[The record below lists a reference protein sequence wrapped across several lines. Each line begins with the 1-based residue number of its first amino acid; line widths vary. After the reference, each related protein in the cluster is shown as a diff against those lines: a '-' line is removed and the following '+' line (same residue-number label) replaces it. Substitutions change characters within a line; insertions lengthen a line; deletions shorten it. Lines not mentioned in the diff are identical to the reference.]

1 LNDLKII
8 NIGWF
13 IDGSGDPVRKNVQLR
28 VVGGHIDAVVKN
40 SPRKSDRKPDKLKAE
55 TLDLA
60 DATILPALVDSH
72 VHLTM
77 SGTMDQTSRIRQL
90 EAGFDATEIAIRRHL
105 TRHRTAGVLAVRD
118 GGDKKGHLLRYKLN
132 CLPAQG
138 VPVQIKSAGRAWHR
152 PGRYGNLIG
161 RALESMI
168 PLARAISLENDK
180 IDHVKIVNSG
190 LNSLTEF
197 GQETLPQFNGDEL
210 QAAVSAADHRGLK
223 TMVHANGIAPVQ
235 IAVAAGCR
243 SIEHGFFMGKD
254 NLKSMAEKAVFWVPT
269 AVTMQAYGRYLKQ
282 MGKNTDIAR
291 QNLDHQL
298 EQLMAARQ
306 LKVPI
311 ALGTDAGSPAVDHG
325 DAIVDEIKILMEAGF
340 SFEEAIRCATFN
352 GAQLLGIR
360 DLGLL
365 VQGMPATFI
374 AVKGDPSGLPDSLKH
389 LQGVWVKGEMI
400 G

>member
-1 LNDLKII
+1 LKII
-8 NIGWF
+8 NIGWL

-40 SPRKSDRKPDKLKAE
+40 SPRKSDSKPDKLKAE

-90 EAGFDATEIAIRRHL
+90 DAGFDATEIAVRRHL
-105 TRHRTAGVLAVRD
+105 TQHLAAGVLAVRD
-118 GGDKKGHLLRYKLN
+118 GGDKNGHLLHYKLN

-138 VPVQIKSAGRAWHR
+138 GPVQIKTAGRAWHR
-152 PGRYGNLIG
+152 SGRYGNLIG
-161 RALESMI
+161 RALESTI
-168 PLARAISLENDK
+168 PLARAISSENDK

-190 LNSLTEF
+190 LNSLTQF

-223 TMVHANGIAPVQ
+223 TMVHANGLKPVQ

-243 SIEHGFFMGKD
+243 SIEHGFFMGTD
-254 NLKSMAEKAVFWVPT
+254 NLSLMADNAVFWVPT
-269 AVTMQAYGRYLKQ
+269 AVTMQAYGRYLNQ
-282 MGKNTDIAR
+282 IGKKNDIAR
-291 QNLDHQL
+291 KNLDHQIG
-298 EQLMAARQ
+298 QLQTARQ
-306 LKVPI
+306 LEVSI
-311 ALGTDAGSPAVDHG
+311 ALGTDAGSPAVEHG

-340 SFEEAIRCATFN
+340 TIEEAIRCATFN
-352 GAQLLGIR
+352 GAQLLGII

-374 AVKGDPSGLPDSLKH
+374 AVKGDPSGLPDSLRH
-389 LQGVWVKGEMI
+389 IQGVWVKGESI